1 MRWITERIVLL
12 VVFNTISRQTAK
24 KDTMSK
30 LLFRKM
36 FRATAVHF
44 ISAIFHGSAAVSS
57 CKPKQSFLLQTASGC
72 RSSAIFRSGRC
83 LASQQRYQ
91 KYLQSW
97 WSPTQLGNHF
107 FIYCIFSIPYWLCS
121 TTTGQGEK
129 KRGYAKYMYSHPNKM
144 AKMITGTKMYRP
156 QLLIKNS
163 LRSISAQKCTKPN
176 QKMVDSVCEPATAYQ
191 LELSLYVSG

>member
-1 MRWITERIVLL
+1 
-12 VVFNTISRQTAK
+12 
-24 KDTMSK
+24 MSK

-44 ISAIFHGSAAVSS
+44 ISAIFHGSGAVSS
-57 CKPKQSFLLQTASGC
+57 SKPRRSFLLQTASGC
-72 RSSAIFRSGRC
+72 HSSAIFRSGRC

-91 KYLQSW
+91 KYLQSSW

-107 FIYCIFSIPYWLCS
+107 FIYCIVSIPYWLCS

-156 QLLIKNS
+156 QFLINENN
-163 LRSISAQKCTKPN
+163 LWSISSKKCTKPN
-176 QKMVDSVCEPATAYQ
+176 QKMVDSVCEPATANQ